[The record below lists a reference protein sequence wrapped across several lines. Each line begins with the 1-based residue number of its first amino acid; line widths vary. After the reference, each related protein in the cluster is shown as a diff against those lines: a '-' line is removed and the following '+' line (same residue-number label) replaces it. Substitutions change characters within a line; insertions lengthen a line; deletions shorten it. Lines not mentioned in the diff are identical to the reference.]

1 MKFLNNFI
9 NKVGYDKLLHF
20 LTLALIAAYAAILGP
35 EYMWGAMILSPII
48 GCFKELFDSKFD
60 LKDVLAGIIGSVF
73 SATIYWILQLLLL
86 I

>member
-20 LTLALIAAYAAILGP
+20 LTLALITAYAAILGP
-35 EYMWGAMILSPII
+35 EYMWGTMILSPVI
-48 GCFKELFDSKFD
+48 GCLKELFDSKFD

-73 SATIYWILQLLLL
+73 SVTIYWILQLLLL